1 MLKCLLN
8 KLTIIIEYTLVK
20 KYNYITIVLTALIE
34 FKGGI
39 FMYDELELKKFVIP
53 EFIYGKDARL
63 LAGRYARNLGARKVL
78 IVTDPGIIKAGW
90 VSELIDDLE
99 YSKLKYAIFKD
110 ISPNPRD
117 FEVMAGVE
125 MFNKEKCNFI
135 IAIGGGSPMDC
146 AKGIGIIAANS
157 GQILD
162 FEGVDKVTIPGPP
175 LICIPTTSGSSA
187 DVSQF
192 AIILD
197 TLKKTK
203 IAIISKTV
211 VPDIALIDPIML
223 TTMDPYL
230 AACTSMDAMTHAI
243 EAYVSN
249 AQSAM
254 SDLHAIEAINLISEN
269 VVNGLSDLSNIRVM
283 SKLML
288 GSLHAGMAFSNA
300 SLGAVHAMSHSLGGL
315 LDLPHGECNA
325 ILLAPV
331 VKYNFMYS
339 SDRFR
344 KISSA
349 MGLNLS
355 RKSNEV
361 VLKSLIEKIGLLRS
375 GVGIGNNFKFA
386 NIDVNKITILAENAL
401 NDACMVTNPVI
412 PSKSDIEAIYEE
424 VI

>member
-1 MLKCLLN
+1 
-8 KLTIIIEYTLVK
+8 
-20 KYNYITIVLTALIE
+20 
-34 FKGGI
+34 
-39 FMYDELELKKFVIP
+39 MYDELELKKFVVP

-63 LAGRYARNLGARKVL
+63 LAGRYAKNLGARKIL

-90 VSELIDDLE
+90 VSELIDNLE
-99 YSKLKYAIFKD
+99 ASKLKYAIFKD
-110 ISPNPRD
+110 VSPNPRD
-117 FEVMAGVE
+117 FEVMAGVDV
-125 MFNKEKCNFI
+125 FNKEKCNFI

-146 AKGIGIIAANS
+146 AKGIGIVAANS
-157 GQILD
+157 RHIHD
-162 FEGVDKVTIPGPP
+162 FEGVDKVTLPGPP

-197 TLKKTK
+197 TQKKTK

-211 VPDIALIDPIML
+211 VPDIALIDPVTL
-223 TTMDPYL
+223 TTMDSYL

-249 AQSAM
+249 AQSPI
-254 SDLHAIEAINLISEN
+254 SDLHAIEAIHLISEN
-269 VVNGLSDLSNIRVM
+269 VVSALNNLSDIKLM

-300 SLGAVHAMSHSLGGL
+300 SLGAVHAMSHSLGGM

-325 ILLAPV
+325 ILLEHLV
-331 VKYNFMYS
+331 NYNFKYS
-339 SDRFR
+339 PDRFR

-355 RKSNEV
+355 RESNEF

-375 GVGIGNNFKFA
+375 GVGIGNNFKSL
-386 NIDVNKITILAENAL
+386 NIDRSKIPILAENAL
-401 NDACMVTNPVI
+401 KDACMVTNPII
-412 PSKSDIEAIYEE
+412 PSKGDIEAIYEE

>member
-1 MLKCLLN
+1 
-8 KLTIIIEYTLVK
+8 
-20 KYNYITIVLTALIE
+20 
-34 FKGGI
+34 
-39 FMYDELELKKFVIP
+39 MYDELELKKFVVP

-63 LAGRYARNLGARKVL
+63 LAGRYAKNLGARKIL

-90 VSELIDDLE
+90 VSELIDSLE
-99 YSKLKYAIFKD
+99 ASKLKYAMFKD
-110 ISPNPRD
+110 VSPNPRD
-117 FEVMAGVE
+117 FEVMAGVD

-146 AKGIGIIAANS
+146 AKGIGIVAANS
-157 GQILD
+157 KHILE
-162 FEGVDKVTIPGPP
+162 FEGVDKVTSPGPP
-175 LICIPTTSGSSA
+175 LMCIPTTSGSSA

-197 TLKKTK
+197 TQKKTK

-211 VPDIALIDPIML
+211 VPDIALIDPVTL
-223 TTMDPYL
+223 TTMDSYL
-230 AACTSMDAMTHAI
+230 AACTAMDAMTHAI

-249 AQSAM
+249 AQSPI

-269 VVNGLSDLSNIRVM
+269 GITAINNLSDVKIT

-300 SLGAVHAMSHSLGGL
+300 SLGAVHAMSHSLGGM

-325 ILLAPV
+325 ILLEHL
-331 VKYNFMYS
+331 VKYNFSYS
-339 SDRFR
+339 PDRFR

-355 RKSNEV
+355 GKSNDF
-361 VLKSLIEKIGLLRS
+361 VLESLIEKIGVLRS
-375 GVGIGNNFKFA
+375 GVGIGNNFKPM
-386 NIDVNKITILAENAL
+386 NIDRSKIPILAENAL
-401 NDACMVTNPVI
+401 KDACMVTNPII
-412 PSKSDIEAIYEE
+412 PSKEDVEAIYEE

>member
-1 MLKCLLN
+1 
-8 KLTIIIEYTLVK
+8 
-20 KYNYITIVLTALIE
+20 
-34 FKGGI
+34 
-39 FMYDELELKKFVIP
+39 MYDELELKKFVVP

-63 LAGRYARNLGARKVL
+63 LAGRYAKNLGARKIL

-90 VSELIDDLE
+90 VSELIDSLE
-99 YSKLKYAIFKD
+99 AAKLKYSIFQE

-117 FEVMAGVE
+117 FEVMAGVD

-146 AKGIGIIAANS
+146 AKGIGIAATNS
-157 GQILD
+157 RHILD
-162 FEGVDKVTIPGPP
+162 FEGVDKVTVPGPP

-192 AIILD
+192 AIILN
-197 TLKKTK
+197 TQKKAK

-211 VPDIALIDPIML
+211 VPDIALIDPFTL

-249 AQSAM
+249 AQSPI
-254 SDLHAIEAINLISEN
+254 SDLHAIEAIHLISEN
-269 VVNGLSDLSNIRVM
+269 VVKALDNLSDVKLT

-325 ILLAPV
+325 ILLEHL
-331 VKYNFMYS
+331 VKYNFKYS
-339 SDRFR
+339 PDRFR
-344 KISSA
+344 KIASA
-349 MGLNLS
+349 MGLKLS
-355 RKSNEV
+355 KENDEF
-361 VLKSLIEKIGLLRS
+361 VLKILIEKIRELRT
-375 GVGIGNNFKFA
+375 GVGIRNDFKSI
-386 NIDVNKITILAENAL
+386 NIDKSQIPILAENAL
-401 NDACMVTNPVI
+401 KDACMVTNPVAL
-412 PSKSDIEAIYEE
+412 SKGDIEAIYEE
-424 VI
+424 II

>member
-1 MLKCLLN
+1 
-8 KLTIIIEYTLVK
+8 
-20 KYNYITIVLTALIE
+20 
-34 FKGGI
+34 
-39 FMYDELELKKFVIP
+39 MYDELELKKFVVP

-63 LAGRYARNLGARKVL
+63 LAGRYAKNLGARKIL
-78 IVTDPGIIKAGW
+78 IVTDLGIIKAGW
-90 VSELIDDLE
+90 VSELIDSLE
-99 YSKLKYAIFKD
+99 AAKLKYSIFQE

-117 FEVMAGVE
+117 FEVMAGVD

-146 AKGIGIIAANS
+146 AKGIGIAATNS
-157 GQILD
+157 RHILD
-162 FEGVDKVTIPGPP
+162 FEGVDKVTVPGPP

-192 AIILD
+192 AIILN
-197 TLKKTK
+197 TQKKAK

-211 VPDIALIDPIML
+211 VPDIALIDPFTL

-249 AQSAM
+249 AQSPI
-254 SDLHAIEAINLISEN
+254 SDLHAIEAIHLISEN
-269 VVNGLSDLSNIRVM
+269 VVKALDNLSDVKLT

-325 ILLAPV
+325 ILLEHL
-331 VKYNFMYS
+331 VKYNFKYS
-339 SDRFR
+339 PDRFR

-349 MGLNLS
+349 MGLELS
-355 RKSNEV
+355 KENDEF
-361 VLKSLIEKIGLLRS
+361 VLKILIEKIRELRT
-375 GVGIGNNFKFA
+375 GVGIRNDFKSI
-386 NIDVNKITILAENAL
+386 NIDKSQIPILAENAL
-401 NDACMVTNPVI
+401 KDACMVTNPVAL
-412 PSKSDIEAIYEE
+412 SKGDIEAIYEE
-424 VI
+424 II

>member
-1 MLKCLLN
+1 
-8 KLTIIIEYTLVK
+8 
-20 KYNYITIVLTALIE
+20 
-34 FKGGI
+34 
-39 FMYDELELKKFVIP
+39 MYDELELKKFVVP

-63 LAGRYARNLGARKVL
+63 LAGRYAKNLGARKIL

-90 VSELIDDLE
+90 VSELIDSLE
-99 YSKLKYAIFKD
+99 VAKLKYSIFQE

-117 FEVMAGVE
+117 FEVMAGVD

-146 AKGIGIIAANS
+146 AKGIGIAATNS
-157 GQILD
+157 RHILD
-162 FEGVDKVTIPGPP
+162 FEGVDKVTVPGPP

-192 AIILD
+192 AIILN
-197 TLKKTK
+197 TQKKAK

-211 VPDIALIDPIML
+211 VPDIALIDPFTL

-249 AQSAM
+249 AQSPI
-254 SDLHAIEAINLISEN
+254 SDLHAIEAIHLISEN
-269 VVNGLSDLSNIRVM
+269 VVKALDNLSDVKLT

-325 ILLAPV
+325 ILLEHL
-331 VKYNFMYS
+331 VKYNFKYS
-339 SDRFR
+339 PDRFR
-344 KISSA
+344 KIASA
-349 MGLNLS
+349 MGLELS
-355 RKSNEV
+355 KENDEF
-361 VLKSLIEKIGLLRS
+361 VLKILIEKIRELRT
-375 GVGIGNNFKFA
+375 GVGIRNDFKSI
-386 NIDVNKITILAENAL
+386 NIDKSQIPILAENAL
-401 NDACMVTNPVI
+401 KDACMVTNPVAL
-412 PSKSDIEAIYEE
+412 SKGDIEAIYEE
-424 VI
+424 II

>member
-1 MLKCLLN
+1 
-8 KLTIIIEYTLVK
+8 
-20 KYNYITIVLTALIE
+20 
-34 FKGGI
+34 
-39 FMYDELELKKFVIP
+39 MYDELELKKFVVP

-63 LAGRYARNLGARKVL
+63 LAGRYAKNLGARKIL

-90 VSELIDDLE
+90 VSELIDSLE
-99 YSKLKYAIFKD
+99 AAKLKYSIFQEV
-110 ISPNPRD
+110 SPNPRD
-117 FEVMAGVE
+117 FEVMAGVD

-146 AKGIGIIAANS
+146 AKGIGIAATNFRH
-157 GQILD
+157 ILD
-162 FEGVDKVTIPGPP
+162 FEGVDKVTVPGPP

-192 AIILD
+192 AIILN
-197 TLKKTK
+197 TQKKAK

-211 VPDIALIDPIML
+211 VPDIALIDPFTL

-249 AQSAM
+249 AQSPI
-254 SDLHAIEAINLISEN
+254 SDLHAIEAIHLISEN
-269 VVNGLSDLSNIRVM
+269 VVKALDNLSDVKLT

-325 ILLAPV
+325 ILLEHL
-331 VKYNFMYS
+331 VKYNFKYS
-339 SDRFR
+339 TDRFR

-349 MGLNLS
+349 MGLDLAREND
-355 RKSNEV
+355 EF
-361 VLKSLIEKIGLLRS
+361 VLRILIEKIRELRT
-375 GVGIGNNFKFA
+375 GVGIRNDFKSI
-386 NIDVNKITILAENAL
+386 NIDKSQIPILAENAL
-401 NDACMVTNPVI
+401 KDACMVTNPVAL
-412 PSKSDIEAIYEE
+412 SKGDIEAIYEE
-424 VI
+424 II

>member
-1 MLKCLLN
+1 
-8 KLTIIIEYTLVK
+8 
-20 KYNYITIVLTALIE
+20 
-34 FKGGI
+34 
-39 FMYDELELKKFVIP
+39 MYDELELKKFVVP

-63 LAGRYARNLGARKVL
+63 LADRYAKNLGARKIL

-90 VSELIDDLE
+90 VSELIDSLE
-99 YSKLKYAIFKD
+99 AAKLKYSIFQE

-117 FEVMAGVE
+117 FEVMAGVD

-146 AKGIGIIAANS
+146 AKGIGIAATNS
-157 GQILD
+157 RHILD
-162 FEGVDKVTIPGPP
+162 FEGVDKVTVPGPP

-192 AIILD
+192 AIILN
-197 TLKKTK
+197 TQKKAK
-203 IAIISKTV
+203 IPIISKTV
-211 VPDIALIDPIML
+211 VPDIALIDPFTL

-249 AQSAM
+249 AQSPI
-254 SDLHAIEAINLISEN
+254 SDLHAIEAIHLISEN
-269 VVNGLSDLSNIRVM
+269 VVKALDNLSDVKLT

-325 ILLAPV
+325 ILLEHL
-331 VKYNFMYS
+331 VKYNFKYS
-339 SDRFR
+339 PDRFR

-349 MGLNLS
+349 MGLELS
-355 RKSNEV
+355 KENDEF
-361 VLKSLIEKIGLLRS
+361 VLKILIEKIRELRT
-375 GVGIGNNFKFA
+375 GVGIRNDFKSI
-386 NIDVNKITILAENAL
+386 NIDKSQIPILAENAL
-401 NDACMVTNPVI
+401 KDACMVTNPVAL
-412 PSKSDIEAIYEE
+412 SKGDIEAIYEE
-424 VI
+424 II

>member
-1 MLKCLLN
+1 
-8 KLTIIIEYTLVK
+8 
-20 KYNYITIVLTALIE
+20 
-34 FKGGI
+34 
-39 FMYDELELKKFVIP
+39 MYDELELKKFVVP

-63 LAGRYARNLGARKVL
+63 LAGRYAKNLGARKIL

-90 VSELIDDLE
+90 VSELIDSLE
-99 YSKLKYAIFKD
+99 VAKLKYSIFQE

-117 FEVMAGVE
+117 FEVMAGVD

-146 AKGIGIIAANS
+146 AKGIGIAATNS
-157 GQILD
+157 RHILD
-162 FEGVDKVTIPGPP
+162 FEGVDKVTVPGPP

-192 AIILD
+192 AIILN
-197 TLKKTK
+197 TQKKAK

-211 VPDIALIDPIML
+211 VPDIALIDPFTL

-249 AQSAM
+249 AQSPI
-254 SDLHAIEAINLISEN
+254 SDLHAIEAIHLISEN
-269 VVNGLSDLSNIRVM
+269 VVKALDNLSDVKLT

-325 ILLAPV
+325 ILLEHL
-331 VKYNFMYS
+331 VKYNFKYS
-339 SDRFR
+339 PDRFR

-349 MGLNLS
+349 MGLELS
-355 RKSNEV
+355 KENDEF
-361 VLKSLIEKIGLLRS
+361 VLKILIEKIRELRT
-375 GVGIGNNFKFA
+375 GVGIRNDFKSI
-386 NIDVNKITILAENAL
+386 NIDKSQIPILAENAL
-401 NDACMVTNPVI
+401 KDACMVTNPVAL
-412 PSKSDIEAIYEE
+412 SKGDIEAIYEE
-424 VI
+424 II